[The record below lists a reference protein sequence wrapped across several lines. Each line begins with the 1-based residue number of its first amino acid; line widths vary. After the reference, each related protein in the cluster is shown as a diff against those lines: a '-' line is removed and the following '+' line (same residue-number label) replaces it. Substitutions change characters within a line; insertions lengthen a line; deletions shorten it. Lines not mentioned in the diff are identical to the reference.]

1 MGFGG
6 VWRQQ
11 MRIGDREIILRREF
25 DRSDM
30 LAMLCGGLS
39 IGSILT
45 WWVVVTAFGGQ

>member
-6 VWRQQ
+6 LGRQQ

-30 LAMLCGGLS
+30 LAMLCGGFC

-45 WWVVVTAFGGQ
+45 WWLAVTAFGGQ